1 VRPKLT
7 VLPRSRLYVLVS
19 EETPVSRLY
28 ISALTIGLSYFLGG
42 LCPLLP
48 YFFVTD
54 VAHGLMFSSAV
65 TLVILLLFGVAKT
78 HFTGATGGVG
88 GYLYGAVS
96 TMMVG
101 GLAGASSFLRLA
113 SASQCDERADPP
125 PSDLP
130 LQPVLPSVLSAFLRS
145 RHEFPVCARP
155 SPCSICLLASHIS
168 ALPFLFTHPLY
179 SLSLRAL
186 HLPFLPL

>member
-1 VRPKLT
+1 MHTLILT
-7 VLPRSRLYVLVS
+7 LRGPQLICLPTLPAK

-65 TLVILLLFGVAKT
+65 TLIILLLFGVAKT

-88 GYLYGAVS
+88 GYLYGAIS

-101 GLAGASSFLRLA
+101 GLAGASSCC
-113 SASQCDERADPP
+113 SWP
-125 PSDLP
+125 PSLVCE
-130 LQPVLPSVLSAFLRS
+130 LTFSACPAAGAAFGLVR
-145 RHEFPVCARP
+145 
-155 SPCSICLLASHIS
+155 LLEVEA
-168 ALPFLFTHPLY
+168 
-179 SLSLRAL
+179 
-186 HLPFLPL
+186 